1 MFLSTFIEKN
11 LPLYRGHSYN
21 KLNFDERVYNLL
33 VAQEI
38 YLQNLINTVNSLRP
52 KERIEFT
59 LISN

>member
-11 LPLYRGHSYN
+11 LPLYRGHNYN